1 MAMNNRKSQ
10 LSPQQLYALQLMHEE
25 FAQRASTILAN
36 LLPADPKLR
45 VEQLE
50 QLRLTE
56 YLFSCSHPTCM
67 HILEPLGLGGKWL
80 LDFAPELAYRLV
92 NLLLGGESEQ
102 DLTPERPLSDI
113 EWKVL
118 ERVSD
123 SFVIELGRIWSEFG
137 VKEVGLASS
146 LTNPQ
151 LAQIAGATDAM
162 IAIRME
168 FSLRDGAP
176 SGTLTLAFPQATI
189 ASACQAI
196 LSKYLNSEDSSAGTP
211 TQVKMAE
218 TEVRVNLAKSSISA
232 SDLMNLQVGDIVTTE
247 QPAGADLE
255 VDIQG
260 VGKLR
265 GRAGSLRGKKAI
277 EITQALDD

>member
-1 MAMNNRKSQ
+1 MNNRKLQ

-25 FAQRASTILAN
+25 FVQRASTSLAD
-36 LLPADPKLR
+36 LLPANVKLR

-67 HILEPLGLGGKWL
+67 HILEPSGLGGQWL
-80 LDFAPELAYRLV
+80 LDYSPELAYQLV
-92 NLLLGGESEQ
+92 NLLLGGAPQQ
-102 DLTPERPLSDI
+102 DLTPERPLSAI

-118 ERVSD
+118 EKVSEA
-123 SFVIELGRIWSEFG
+123 FLIELRRIWSEFG
-137 VKEVGLASS
+137 VQEVALANS

-168 FSLRDGAP
+168 LSHQDDSQ
-176 SGTLTLAFPQATI
+176 SGTLTLAFPLATI
-189 ASACQAI
+189 AKACQAI
-196 LSKYLNSEDSSAGTP
+196 LSKYLNSEDLSAGPP

-247 QPAGADLE
+247 QSSRADLE

-265 GRAGSLRGKKAI
+265 GRAGALRGKKAI